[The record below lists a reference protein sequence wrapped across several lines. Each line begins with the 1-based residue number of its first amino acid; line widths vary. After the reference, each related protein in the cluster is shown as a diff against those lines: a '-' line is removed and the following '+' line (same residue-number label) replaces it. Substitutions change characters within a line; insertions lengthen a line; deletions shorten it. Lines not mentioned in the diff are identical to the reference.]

1 MCEITAVTNKTIKLH
16 QILFWPIV
24 VCLYLLA
31 GRVSDGGDFVSGAAS
46 AAAAAAVNTS
56 GHDQSDECQ
65 EEQQDDDERRLCER
79 VLLGKSLQFG
89 PDALEDSHHVL

>member
-1 MCEITAVTNKTIKLH
+1 MTAQCREKTVL
-16 QILFWPIV
+16 
-24 VCLYLLA
+24 
-31 GRVSDGGDFVSGAAS
+31 
-46 AAAAAAVNTS
+46 T
-56 GHDQSDECQ
+56 